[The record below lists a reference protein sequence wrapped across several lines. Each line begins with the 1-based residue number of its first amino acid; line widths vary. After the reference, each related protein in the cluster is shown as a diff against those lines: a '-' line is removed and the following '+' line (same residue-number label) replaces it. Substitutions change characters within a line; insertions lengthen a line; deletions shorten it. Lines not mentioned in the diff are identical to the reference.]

1 MVQTIERCD
10 RILRIAAQTEEGMKL
25 TDAVEQTGL
34 KYTTVYNLV
43 ASLVQCGMLEKGN
56 GVYRPGSALGELNAL
71 RREHLY
77 LEHVRGEIICLSRFS
92 KPHSFVYSVP
102 RGTQIHALLW
112 KEIADAEPRRVLQ
125 FLPPLNSVAG
135 LVMLAFLPPREAEKM
150 LNAHIED
157 SFFKNEWNGSMEK
170 LPVWRRSA
178 KRVFRSFRSKLRG
191 HCGLQFRFLETASF
205 SARSRGRAVRPLS
218 VNGKRC
224 FRICFPFGTFKRKTI
239 RLKQNFRRKRK
250 E

>member
-112 KEIADAEPRRVLQ
+112 KEIADAEPRRMLQ

-170 LPVWRRSA
+170 LKACVAQVREKGFSELPFEAPGTLRIAVPVFGDGKFLGALTWTRRSTA
-178 KRVFRSFRSKLRG
+178 FSEREAMLPHLLSIRDIQTENNPS
-191 HCGLQFRFLETASF
+191 ETEFQA
-205 SARSRGRAVRPLS
+205 
-218 VNGKRC
+218 
-224 FRICFPFGTFKRKTI
+224 
-239 RLKQNFRRKRK
+239 
-250 E
+250 